1 MVLSGNTSVSNF
13 STLFPFRIRKSIGR
27 SYSSRSSEVFGLPSS
42 TQPPLSTLLVFVP
55 LLGYSY
61 IHPPSS
67 HPLSRHLTASHP
79 RSIFRSLYKNPSRL
93 RPSFWPLLMPFWHT
107 HRGPLI
113 RVSAIP
119 IPSCHRAPLPS
130 PAPLQCAGAH
140 SHFLAQADTRH
151 LSDVTFLCQGFIH
164 SFCLP
169 FWLFVEVAKGS
180 PLLPACF
187 FPFYFLCTYVYI
199 RRV

>member
-1 MVLSGNTSVSNF
+1 VVLSGNTSVSNF
-13 STLFPFRIRKSIGR
+13 SISSPFRIRKSIGR
-27 SYSSRSSEVFGLPSS
+27 GYSGRSSQVFGLPSS

-67 HPLSRHLTASHP
+67 HLLSWHLTASHP
-79 RSIFRSLYKNPSRL
+79 RSIFRSLYKNQPWL
-93 RPSFWPLLMPFWHT
+93 RPSSWPSLMPFWHT

-113 RVSAIP
+113 RVSAIL
-119 IPSCHRAPLPS
+119 IPTCHQAPPRS
-130 PAPLQCAGAH
+130 PALLWRAGPH
-140 SHFLAQADTRH
+140 SRFLAQADTRH

-169 FWLFVEVAKGS
+169 FWPFVDVAKGS

-187 FPFYFLCTYVYI
+187 FPF
-199 RRV
+199 